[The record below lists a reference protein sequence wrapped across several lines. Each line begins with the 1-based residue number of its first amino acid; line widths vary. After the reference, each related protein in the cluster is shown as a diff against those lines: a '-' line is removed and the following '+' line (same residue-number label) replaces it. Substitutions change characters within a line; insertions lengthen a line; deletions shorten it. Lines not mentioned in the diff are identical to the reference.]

1 VPNGNTEV
9 RLRHRRQQSN
19 VYGYDSVSPFYL
31 SRIVVPC
38 KTDSYWQNTTCQNA
52 LCRVDRPP
60 RSAPSTLLDRNTFT
74 PCRSASSTH
83 FKNNRSYLNT
93 STLCSQLFTVRV
105 RLTRTPKSTESTRV
119 RNIRCRPKISV
130 SLRNSGF
137 YGKTKFLQSM
147 VTVHYWR
154 AIN

>member
-1 VPNGNTEV
+1 MPNGNTEV

-60 RSAPSTLLDRNTFT
+60 RSAPSTLWQKYIYALSIGLVDSF
-74 PCRSASSTH
+74 P
-83 FKNNRSYLNT
+83 NNRSYLKT
-93 STLCSQLFTVRV
+93 STLCSQLFIVRV

-137 YGKTKFLQSM
+137 YGKTKFLQSL